1 MEKLSALVLVAFCGT
16 ATAQTPTTN
25 PMPDGSRDMYVGL
38 GAVSMP
44 RYEGSSRR
52 RVSALPVV
60 QVEWSNGIFVS
71 GLSAGMHLSGQPSLE
86 YGPLL
91 AFQPRRSE
99 SGIGGS
105 VGGVNGSGTGTLL
118 PNTGDITKLGEGRG
132 ARLVGM
138 GDVEARLLG
147 GGFLNVYLSPSLRL
161 INTVLAGAG
170 NERNGATWRIGLQHL
185 AADIDARRRVSVT
198 VGANLVNRHYNQDYF
213 GVTEAQAHTSV
224 NHVYTPSGGVKDVF
238 AQARLNWSL
247 SPSWMLT
254 STLQASRLQGDA
266 KNSPLV
272 ERPTNVTVTTA
283 LAYRF

>member
-1 MEKLSALVLVAFCGT
+1 MEKLFALALVAVCGA

-44 RYEGSSRR
+44 RYEGGSVR
-52 RVSALPVV
+52 RVSLLPVV

-71 GLSAGMHLSGQPSLE
+71 GLSAGMHLSSQTSLE

-91 AFQPRRSE
+91 AFQPRRDE

-118 PNTGDITKLGEGRG
+118 PSGDGLKQGLTRG
-132 ARLVGM
+132 TRLAGM
-138 GDVEARLLG
+138 GDVDARLLG

-170 NERNGATWRIGLQHL
+170 NERDGATWRIGLQHL
-185 AADIDARRRVSVT
+185 ASGIESRRRVSVT

-213 GVTEAQAHTSV
+213 GVTKAQALASGNREYV
-224 NHVYTPSGGVKDVF
+224 PSGGVKDVF
-238 AQARLNWSL
+238 AQARLNWTL

-254 STLQASRLQGDA
+254 STLQASRLVGDA

>member
-1 MEKLSALVLVAFCGT
+1 MQKFFALALVAVCGA

-44 RYEGSSRR
+44 RYEGGSVR
-52 RVSALPVV
+52 RVALLPVI

-71 GLSAGMHLSGQPSLE
+71 GMTAGMHLSSQPSLE
-86 YGPLL
+86 FGPLL
-91 AFQPRRSE
+91 AYQPRRDE
-99 SGIGGS
+99 SGIGGGI
-105 VGGVNGSGTGTLL
+105 GGVNGSGTGTLV
-118 PNTGDITKLGEGRG
+118 PSNEGDKNLLARG

-138 GDVEARLLG
+138 GDVDARLLG
-147 GGFLNVYLSPSLRL
+147 GGFLNVYLSPALRL
-161 INTVLAGAG
+161 TNTVLAGAG

-185 AADIDARRRVSVT
+185 ASNVSARHRVSVT
-198 VGANLVNRHYNQDYF
+198 AGANLVNRQYNQEYF
-213 GVTEAQAHTSV
+213 GVTAAQAFVSG
-224 NHVYTPSGGVKDVF
+224 NRQYAPSGGVKDVF
-238 AQARLNWSL
+238 AQARLNWTL

-254 STLQASRLQGDA
+254 STVQANRLVGDA

>member
-1 MEKLSALVLVAFCGT
+1 MEKLFALALVAVCGVAS
-16 ATAQTPTTN
+16 AQTPTTN

-44 RYEGSSRR
+44 RYEGGSVR
-52 RVSALPVV
+52 RVSGLPVL
-60 QVEWSNGIFVS
+60 QAEWSNGIFVS

-91 AFQPRRSE
+91 AFQPRRNE
-99 SGIGGS
+99 SGVGGS
-105 VGGVNGSGTGTLL
+105 IGGVNGSGTGTLL
-118 PNTGDITKLGEGRG
+118 PSGDVTKLGTAQG

-138 GDVEARLLG
+138 GDIEARLVG
-147 GGFLNVYLSPSLRL
+147 GGFLNVYLNPNLRL

-170 NERNGATWRIGLQHL
+170 KERNGVTWRIGLQHL
-185 AADIDARRRVSVT
+185 ATDIDSRRRVSVT
-198 VGANLVNRHYNQDYF
+198 VGANLVNRQYNQDYF
-213 GVTEAQAHTSV
+213 GITPAQSLRSGNRQYA
-224 NHVYTPSGGVKDVF
+224 PSGGVKDVF
-238 AQARLNWSL
+238 AQARLNWTL

-254 STLQASRLQGDA
+254 STLQTSRLLGDA